1 MRAKSMELMDQI
13 ISFIDQFY
21 SAKHTSPSANEI
33 AQGVGIGVLSLFS
46 RFSVGVLSLFRTS
59 DADL

>member
-21 SAKHTSPSANEI
+21 SVKHISKRIRN
-33 AQGVGIGVLSLFS
+33 
-46 RFSVGVLSLFRTS
+46 S
-59 DADL
+59 DCDILDF